1 MKELQKMSWKEW
13 VSKVSKDMK
22 EDPMFTKSTE
32 QVSHGVTFDWDKDE
46 KDFVETGNI
55 NNPKH

>member
-22 EDPMFTKSTE
+22 EDPMFTKPG
-32 QVSHGVTFDWDKDE
+32 HDMYRE
-46 KDFVETGNI
+46 KPAGYIELPGEWVGYGMRGT
-55 NNPKH
+55 